1 MQAPEAE
8 PAAAAAAAAVVAV
21 VVDTVVAADAVDIA
35 AQVGLAAA
43 ASRTVA

>member
-1 MQAPEAE
+1 MQAPEVE
-8 PAAAAAAAAVVAV
+8 PAAAAAAAAAV

-35 AQVGLAAA
+35 AQAGLAAA

>member
-8 PAAAAAAAAVVAV
+8 PAAAAAAAV